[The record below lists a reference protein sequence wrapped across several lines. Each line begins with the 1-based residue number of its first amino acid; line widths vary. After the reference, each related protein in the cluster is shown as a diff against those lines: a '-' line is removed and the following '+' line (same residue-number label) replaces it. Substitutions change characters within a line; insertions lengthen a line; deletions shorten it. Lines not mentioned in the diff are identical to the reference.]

1 MTFITKGR
9 AALVAVVLGATALT
23 GAAPAQAQSFEFSF
37 GTGGGGVHYNDGYSN
52 RCYGNRQIRRDLR
65 ARGYNDIDI
74 RGGGRYV
81 RVRAS
86 RNGNDYRITYDA
98 CRGRIVDRDRL

>member
-23 GAAPAQAQSFEFSF
+23 GAAPVQAQTFEFSF
-37 GTGGGGVHYNDGYSN
+37 GTGGYHYNDGHRN
-52 RCYGNRQIRRDLR
+52 RCYGNRQIRQDLR
-65 ARGYNDIDI
+65 ARGYRDIDI

-86 RNGNDYRITYDA
+86 RNGNDFRITYDA
-98 CRGRIVDRDRL
+98 CRGRIVDRDRV